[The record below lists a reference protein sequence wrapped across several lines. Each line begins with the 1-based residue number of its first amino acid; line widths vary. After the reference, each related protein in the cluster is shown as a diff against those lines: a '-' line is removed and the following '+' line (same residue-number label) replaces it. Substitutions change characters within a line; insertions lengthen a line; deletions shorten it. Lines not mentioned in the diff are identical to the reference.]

1 MLDIAQNGG
10 KDAELLQHYR
20 TVISPKIRRTTIA
33 GGEDLIEIQ
42 ARTYPPVSDRDLCLF
57 RMVLNTNSFIT
68 R

>member
-1 MLDIAQNGG
+1 MLDIARNGG

-20 TVISPKIRRTTIA
+20 TVISPKIIRTTMA

-42 ARTYPPVSDRDLCLF
+42 ARTYPPDLCLIST
-57 RMVLNTNSFIT
+57 VLNTNSFIT